1 MIKIATCNFEPE
13 IMKFYKYQGTGND
26 FIFIDNR
33 ENIFPKT
40 NIKLIEKLCDRRFGI
55 GADGLILLENDTET
69 DFRMVYYNS
78 DGNQSS
84 MCGNG
89 GRCIVAFAKSLNLIN
104 GQTTFLATD
113 GLHHA
118 YILENGIISLGMK
131 NVSDVKIQDG
141 YVFLNT
147 GSPHHVMLV
156 DDLDIYDVKTNGAKI
171 RYSDLYGKEGSNVN
185 FVKQL
190 SENHFHLRTYER
202 GVEDETYSCG
212 TGATAVAIAM
222 YTIGKTNSN
231 HIKLDV
237 EGGKLEVS
245 FEKEGSVYTNVF
257 LKGSAT
263 LVFEGEIDF

>member
-1 MIKIATCNFEPE
+1 MQI
-13 IMKFYKYQGTGND
+13 KFYKYEGTGND

-33 ENIFPKT
+33 QNTFPKT
-40 NIKLIEKLCDRRFGI
+40 DIKLIEKLCDRRFGI
-55 GADGLILLENDTET
+55 GADGLILLENDVET

-89 GRCIVAFAKSLNLIN
+89 GRCIVAFAKSLNLISN
-104 GQTTFLATD
+104 ETTFIATD
-113 GLHHA
+113 GLHDA
-118 YILENGIISLGMK
+118 KILDNGIISLQMK
-131 NVSDVKIQDG
+131 NVDEVKIEKE

-156 DDLDIYDVKTNGAKI
+156 EDLDNYDIRGNGAKI
-171 RYSDLYGKEGSNVN
+171 RYSDLYGKAGSNVN

-190 SENHFHLRTYER
+190 SDNHFRLRTYER

-212 TGATAVAIAM
+212 TGATAAAIVMNA
-222 YTIGKTNSN
+222 IGKTNS
-231 HIKLDV
+231 HRIKLDV

-245 FEKEGSVYTNVF
+245 FDKVDNSYINVF
-257 LKGSAT
+257 LTGPAT
-263 LVFEGEIDF
+263 FVFEGEIEI